1 MPRLPRIFIK
11 GALYYITCRAESN
24 QNIFQDEGD
33 YAMFLDL
40 LKKYKDQYNI
50 KIFAYS
56 LMPNHLHL
64 LIEMLQQ
71 QDAQE
76 NDPTN
81 TPQISE
87 FMHNVNN
94 SYTKYFNGRYDRK
107 GHLFRERFKAAIV
120 EKENNLSRMT
130 AYVHLN
136 PKKLNLVVELQ
147 DYAHSSY
154 PLYLCHNDSN
164 RQAKGMDLKGEIAEV
179 MGLLENKD
187 YNEFVSGMTQEVGEF
202 IHKNLQRGG
211 ILGSDDFIAQ
221 VKAQIQNFQKK
232 PAQEKKEV
240 ENKKYKFF
248 VTVGGLAIVLM
259 VGAGVVYF
267 YVMNSKDGAAPA
279 IQNTVIPAVQAIE
292 WNQQEWDIKLI
303 PITGGSEAVDTL
315 NFKNG
320 KFISAKLSSSGFV
333 SSNYSVTIESNGK
346 LIWETMQSSGESTAS
361 WHGELQENRMSG
373 ILSLRQKDLAAQD
386 FSFISIGYRRR
397 E

>member
-11 GALYYITCRAESN
+11 GALYYVTCRAESS

-64 LIEMLQQ
+64 LVEMLQQ
-71 QDAQE
+71 DESLE
-76 NDPTN
+76 NDPSN

-94 SYTKYFNGRYDRK
+94 SYTKYFNGRYNRK

-120 EKENNLSRMT
+120 EKENNLARMT
-130 AYVHLN
+130 AYIHLN

-147 DYAHSSY
+147 DSLHSSY
-154 PLYLCHNDSN
+154 PMYLCHNDPD
-164 RQAKGMDLKGEIAEV
+164 RQAKGMNLKDEIAEV
-179 MGLLENKD
+179 MGLIDNKD
-187 YNEFVSGMTQEVGEF
+187 YAEFVSGMTQEVGDL
-202 IHKNLQRGG
+202 IHKNLHRGG
-211 ILGSDDFIAQ
+211 ILGTDDFIKQ

-232 PAQEKKEV
+232 SVQEKKETG
-240 ENKKYKFF
+240 NKKYKFL
-248 VTVGGLAIVLM
+248 VTAGGLAVVLM

-267 YVMNSKDGAAPA
+267 YVVNNKDGTPPA
-279 IQNTVIPAVQAIE
+279 IQNAPIPAVQAIE
-292 WNQQEWDIKLI
+292 WNKQEWDVKLI
-303 PITGGSEAVDTL
+303 PLSGGNEAVDTL

-320 KFISAKLSSSGFV
+320 KFVSAKLNSSGFV
-333 SSNYSVTIESNGK
+333 SSNYSVTVESNGK

-373 ILSLRQKDLAAQD
+373 ILSLRQKGLAPQD
-386 FSFISIGYRRR
+386 FSFISTGYRRR